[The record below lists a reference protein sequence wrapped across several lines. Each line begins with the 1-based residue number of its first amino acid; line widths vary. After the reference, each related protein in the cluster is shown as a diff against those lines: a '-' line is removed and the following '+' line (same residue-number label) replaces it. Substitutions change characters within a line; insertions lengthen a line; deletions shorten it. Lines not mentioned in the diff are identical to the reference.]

1 MSDSTRKGEREFA
14 PKIVYPGRPGAAGDG
29 SPDPAAPSPGP
40 GTPIGRPAAAELED
54 GSRGRGLGL
63 WLLAGLQIAIAAGLL
78 GWVGTLNSAR
88 GWELERSFDVDEEL
102 QAALTGLDLMIRVAV
117 IAAGGFLLS
126 ALALITLRRLG
137 WFLAVGWAVLMT
149 VTGLGAV
156 YGLPALVC
164 LFAPSTRARFH

>member
-63 WLLAGLQIAIAAGLL
+63 WLLAGLQIAIGLL